1 MGVMDYN
8 APMKPIGYTHKE
20 QQGDWLVTYEVI
32 GWNDKIKCNLWVE
45 KKRQWKPRP
54 TIEAAMRGIIA
65 EEQYQ
70 RTKLLHQRISKD

>member
-32 GWNDKIKCNLWVE
+32 GWNDKIKCNLWAE
-45 KKRQWKPRP
+45 KKRQFHPRP
-54 TIEAAMRGIIA
+54 SIEAAMRGIEA
-65 EEQYQ
+65 EQQYQ
-70 RTKLLHQRISKD
+70 RTKELHIITNRV